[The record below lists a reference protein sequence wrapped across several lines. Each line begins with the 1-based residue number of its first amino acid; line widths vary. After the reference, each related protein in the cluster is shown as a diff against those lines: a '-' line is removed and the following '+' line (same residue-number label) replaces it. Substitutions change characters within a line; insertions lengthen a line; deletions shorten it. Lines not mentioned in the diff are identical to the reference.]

1 MLTSKEVDHCL
12 NTAWAI
18 AASPYVHQFM
28 IGFTAQPLKMRRS
41 QYGTVH
47 GYQYLVLLADRMNR
61 ADALSLE
68 ENLQLAVKQDRR
80 HTLYRK
86 YCEVRRDERYYR
98 SAGPAG
104 TNQHDLIHAVYMAWW
119 EEGYSR

>member
-1 MLTSKEVDHCL
+1 
-12 NTAWAI
+12 
-18 AASPYVHQFM
+18 M

-41 QYGTVH
+41 QYGAVH

-86 YCEVRRDERYYR
+86 YCDVRRDERYYR
-98 SAGPAG
+98 SAGPAV
-104 TNQHDLIHAVYMAWW
+104 TNELDLVHAVYMAWW
-119 EEGYSR
+119 EEEYPR